1 MKTFLTHSSFLRAVY
16 IIHHSNYS
24 HPSLEVVHLFLSQ
37 KEWQSSIHIQLHCI
51 YFDRRTCSHPFI
63 AWVILS
69 AVVCLFPKKV
79 GSGYA
84 FFQKYDNHFQR
95 ILAVIHIFNGTV
107 PFSYFQICSHPI
119 LPTHF
124 LSAYFRTQTNVKHLV
139 EVAAIFSEQ
148 HQLY

>member
-37 KEWQSSIHIQLHCI
+37 KEWQSSILW
-51 YFDRRTCSHPFI
+51 I
-63 AWVILS
+63 ALYLLWQENLQSSIVWVILS

-84 FFQKYDNHFQR
+84 FFQKYDNHFHR

-124 LSAYFRTQTNVKHLV
+124 LSAYFRTQANVKHLV
-139 EVAAIFSEQ
+139 EAAAIFSEQ